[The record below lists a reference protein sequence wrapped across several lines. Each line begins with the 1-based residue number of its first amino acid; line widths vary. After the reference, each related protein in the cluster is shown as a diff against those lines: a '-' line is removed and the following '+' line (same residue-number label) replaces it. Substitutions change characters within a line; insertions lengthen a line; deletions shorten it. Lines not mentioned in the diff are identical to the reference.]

1 MNDKERIIKNQKI
14 SLLIQEE
21 AQLQK
26 EIHFLAKRINEINAD
41 IKKFLATEPV
51 CSSCGRHRLKE
62 DMIIVQDVINDHRD
76 SGEGCDFLSLGEY
89 YCGCQRK

>member
-26 EIHFLAKRINEINAD
+26 EIHLLTKRINEINAE
-41 IKKFLATEPV
+41 IKRFLVTEPV

-62 DMIIVQDVINDHRD
+62 DMIIVSQDIINDHRD
-76 SGEGCDFLSLGEY
+76 SGEGYGSLSLGEY
-89 YCGCQRK
+89 YCGC